1 MIQNI
6 PRKKALTLD
15 DLDDLTPT
23 YIGCTTVNRWKRTP
37 SPREPHYELLT
48 MSPQGIE
55 RLDRPG
61 DEQGLHDK
69 LTPVDVYLSEV
80 AANSAAAVNYDSG
93 LVQGDEAPFRNF
105 LVMIGLSFGASL
117 VADKRH
123 EKRRHIC
130 LQVIMLTA

>member
-1 MIQNI
+1 
-6 PRKKALTLD
+6 
-15 DLDDLTPT
+15 
-23 YIGCTTVNRWKRTP
+23 
-37 SPREPHYELLT
+37 

-55 RLDRPG
+55 RLDRPA

-69 LTPVDVYLSEV
+69 LTPVYVYLSEV

-93 LVQGDEAPFRNF
+93 LAQGDEAPFRNF

>member
-1 MIQNI
+1 
-6 PRKKALTLD
+6 
-15 DLDDLTPT
+15 
-23 YIGCTTVNRWKRTP
+23 
-37 SPREPHYELLT
+37 

-55 RLDRPG
+55 RLDRPA

-93 LVQGDEAPFRNF
+93 LAQGDEAPFRNF